1 MEENGV
7 FDRQIFFEELGYFTA
22 GQIRKIFNKLAPQLY
37 RNVGLIYQETEVGYI
52 LGLSTNIQGQDEE
65 LKNYFYKVV
74 LTNL

>member
-52 LGLSTNIQGQDEE
+52 LGLSTNIQGKDEE

>member
-1 MEENGV
+1 MDENGV
-7 FDRQIFFEELGYFTA
+7 FDRQIFFDDLGYFTA
-22 GQIRKIFNKLAPQLY
+22 GQIRKIFNKVAPQLY

-52 LGLSTNIQGQDEE
+52 LGLSTNIEGKDSE

>member
-52 LGLSTNIQGQDEE
+52 LGLSTNIQGKDDE